1 MMKHNHSPLHSL
13 LLVFTSLL
21 VVTSNLP
28 LQAEC
33 LNQEGLYLLRAK
45 QDLSDPSSL
54 SDWNPRHDFP
64 CNWTGVT
71 CNDNSVVTEVS
82 LDSLSLDGPFPAILC
97 RLSSLSSLSLSD
109 NFINSTLSDAIISRC
124 VHLTYLDLSENLL
137 EGPLPPALASLPKL
151 VYLSLS
157 GNSFSG
163 EIPASFGSFPAIETL
178 ILSANLLT
186 GTIPKELGDLRTVK
200 MLQLAYNPFSPS
212 RLAPELGNISSL
224 ESIWVSGNNLFGDIP
239 DSFNRLSQLT
249 DLDVSSNKLTGPIP
263 SWIFQLTNLIQ
274 IELFNNSFTGELI
287 PGWSNLTALRRFDG
301 SMNKFTGTIPD
312 ELTQLP
318 LESLSLYQNQLEG
331 LLPESIAMSPN
342 LYELRIFDNRL
353 TGSLPSQLGKNSPL
367 KTIDVTGNFFSGRIP
382 ESICEKGVL
391 DELILLDNMFSGS
404 IPESIGQCRSL
415 SRVRFGNNRFSGEVP
430 VSLWGLPHVYL
441 LDLHQNSF
449 SGNISHIISGA
460 SNLSTLMIAKNRF
473 SGGIPSEIGSVGNLI
488 EFSANDNRFSG
499 SVPEGL
505 FSLRK
510 LWRLD
515 LNNNEISGEISVRIR
530 GLKEL
535 NELNLANNRLSGKI
549 PDEIGELPVLNYLD
563 LSGNSL
569 SGKIP
574 DGLQNLKLNK
584 LNLSNNQLTGDIPS
598 MYAKEVYK
606 DSFMGN
612 PGLCGDDDLLGLCP
626 KHRRHKNPGNS
637 WVLVFIF
644 VIAGV
649 VLVVG
654 FVWFLLKYRKFKK
667 IKHKTLVVKWRSFH
681 KLSFSELD
689 IVDCLK
695 EDNVIGIGASGKV
708 YKAMLGNG
716 EVVAV
721 KKLWE
726 RSVRDDSYSSV
737 DSMKDE
743 FESEV
748 ETLGRIRHKNI
759 VRLWC
764 CCNAGK
770 NKLLVYEYMPNG
782 SLGDV
787 LHSTKGGMLDWPTRL
802 KIALDAAEGLS
813 YLHHD
818 CDPPIVHRDVKSNNI
833 LLDEDF
839 GARIADFG
847 VAKFIKVINKGA
859 ESMSVIAGSCGYIAP
874 EYAYTLR
881 VNEKSDTYSFGV
893 VILELVT
900 GKPAID
906 QQLGEKDLATWVC
919 STVDQKGVDHV
930 IDPNLD
936 CHYKE
941 QICKVLDIGI
951 ACISPLPINRPSMR
965 RVVKMLQEAAT
976 DPKPKATKEDA
987 QLSLYYYEDV
997 SDQTSLV

>member
-1 MMKHNHSPLHSL
+1 M
-13 LLVFTSLL
+13 
-21 VVTSNLP
+21 
-28 LQAEC
+28 
-33 LNQEGLYLLRAK
+33 
-45 QDLSDPSSL
+45 
-54 SDWNPRHDFP
+54 
-64 CNWTGVT
+64 
-71 CNDNSVVTEVS
+71 
-82 LDSLSLDGPFPAILC
+82 
-97 RLSSLSSLSLSD
+97 
-109 NFINSTLSDAIISRC
+109 
-124 VHLTYLDLSENLL
+124 
-137 EGPLPPALASLPKL
+137 
-151 VYLSLS
+151 
-157 GNSFSG
+157 
-163 EIPASFGSFPAIETL
+163 IETL
-178 ILSANLLT
+178 DLNANLLT
-186 GTIPKELGDLRTVK
+186 GIIPAVLGNLTSLK
-200 MLQLAYNPFSPS
+200 SLQLAYNPFSLS
-212 RLAPELGNISSL
+212 RLAPELGNMSSL
-224 ESIWVSGNNLFGDIP
+224 ESIWVSGNNLIGGIP
-239 DSFNRLSQLT
+239 DSFTRLSRLT
-249 DLDVSSNKLTGPIP
+249 NLEVSSNQLTGPMP
-263 SWIFQLTNLIQ
+263 SWIFQLTSLVQ
-274 IELFNNSFTGELI
+274 IEVFNNSFTGELL

-301 SMNKFTGTIPD
+301 SMNKFTGRIPD

-318 LESLSLYQNQLEG
+318 LESLNLYHNQLEG
-331 LLPESIAMSPN
+331 LLPENIAMSPN
-342 LYELRIFDNRL
+342 LFELRIFNNRL
-353 TGSLPSQLGKNSPL
+353 TGSLPSQLGKNTPL
-367 KTIDVTGNFFSGRIP
+367 ETIDVTGNSFSGRIP

-391 DELILLDNMFSGS
+391 QELILLDNMFSGN
-404 IPESIGQCRSL
+404 IPESIVKCRSL
-415 SRVRFGNNRFSGEVP
+415 SRVRLGKNQLSGEVP
-430 VSLWGLPHVYL
+430 VGLWGLPHVYL

-449 SGNISHIISGA
+449 SGNMSHMISGA
-460 SNLSTLMIAKNRF
+460 FNLSTLMIAKNQF
-473 SGGIPSEIGSVGNLI
+473 SGSIPNEVGLVGNLI
-488 EFSANDNRFSG
+488 EFSAYGNRLSG

-505 FSLRK
+505 FNLGK
-510 LWRLD
+510 LGRLD
-515 LNNNEISGEISVRIR
+515 LNNNEISGEIPVGIR

-563 LSGNSL
+563 LSGNSF

-584 LNLSNNQLTGDIPS
+584 LNLSNNQLTGNIPS

-606 DSFMGN
+606 DSFIGN
-612 PGLCGDDDLLGLCP
+612 PGLCGDDLLGICP
-626 KHRRHKNPGNS
+626 KHRRHKNSGNS

-644 VIAGV
+644 VIAGIV
-649 VLVVG
+649 FIVG
-654 FVWFLLKYRKFKK
+654 FVWFVLKYRKFRK
-667 IKHKTLVVKWRSFH
+667 IKNKTYVVKWRSFH

-695 EDNVIGIGASGKV
+695 EDNVIGTGASGKV

-726 RSVRDDSYSSV
+726 RSIRDDTIYSSA

-787 LHSTKGGMLDWPTRL
+787 LHSAKGGMLDWPTRL

-818 CDPPIVHRDVKSNNI
+818 CDPSIVHRDVKSNNI

-847 VAKFIKVINKGA
+847 VAKFIRAINKGP

-900 GKPAID
+900 GKAAID

-919 STVDQKGVDHV
+919 STVDQKGADHV

-936 CHYKE
+936 CHYKA
-941 QICKVLDIGI
+941 QICKVLDIGLG
-951 ACISPLPINRPSMR
+951 CISPLPINRPSMR

-976 DPKPKATKEDA
+976 DPKPKATKNDGK
-987 QLSLYYYEDV
+987 LSPYYYEDV
-997 SDQTSLV
+997 SDQASLV

>member
-1 MMKHNHSPLHSL
+1 MIMKHQHLHSL
-13 LLVFTSLL
+13 LLFTSFLL
-21 VVTSNLP
+21 VVSNLP
-28 LQAEC
+28 LQLHS
-33 LNQEGLYLLRAK
+33 LNQQGLYLLRAK
-45 QDLSDPSSL
+45 HDLSDPSSSL
-54 SDWNPRHDFP
+54 SDWNPKHDFP
-64 CNWTGVT
+64 CNWTGIT
-71 CNDNSVVTEVS
+71 CNNNSLVTSIS

-109 NFINSTLSDAIISRC
+109 NFINSTLSHTIISTC

-137 EGPLPPALASLPKL
+137 EGPLPSSLSSLPNL
-151 VYLSLS
+151 VYLNLS

-163 EIPASFGSFPAIETL
+163 EIPASFGNFPVIETMV
-178 ILSANLLT
+178 LSANLLT
-186 GTIPKELGDLRTVK
+186 GIIPAVLGNLTSLK
-200 MLQLAYNPFSPS
+200 CLQLAYNPFSLS
-212 RLAPELGNISSL
+212 RLAPELGNMSSL
-224 ESIWVSGNNLFGDIP
+224 ETIWVSGNNLIGEIP
-239 DSFNRLSQLT
+239 DSFTRLSRLT
-249 DLDVSSNKLTGPIP
+249 DLDVSNNKFTGPIP
-263 SWIFQLTNLIQ
+263 SWIFQLTSLVQ
-274 IELFNNSFTGELI
+274 IEFFNNSFTGELL
-287 PGWSNLTALRRFDG
+287 PGWSNLTSLRRFDV
-301 SMNKFTGTIPD
+301 STNKFTGTIPD

-318 LESLSLYQNQLEG
+318 LESLNLYHNQLEG
-331 LLPESIAMSPN
+331 LLPENIALSPN
-342 LYELRIFDNRL
+342 LFELRIFNNRL
-353 TGSLPSQLGKNSPL
+353 TGSLPSQLGKNCPL
-367 KTIDVTGNFFSGRIP
+367 GTIDVTGNSFSGRIP

-391 DELILLDNMFSGS
+391 EELILLDNMFSGN
-404 IPESIGQCRSL
+404 IPESIVKCRSL
-415 SRVRFGNNRFSGEVP
+415 SRVRLGNNRLSGEVP
-430 VSLWGLPHVYL
+430 VGLWGLPHVFL

-449 SGNISHIISGA
+449 SGNISHLISGA
-460 SNLSTLMIAKNRF
+460 FNLSTLMIAKNQF
-473 SGGIPSEIGSVGNLI
+473 SGSIPNEVGLVGNLI
-488 EFSANDNRFSG
+488 EFSANGNRLSG

-505 FSLRK
+505 FNLGK
-510 LWRLD
+510 LETLD
-515 LNNNEISGEISVRIR
+515 LNNNEISGEIPVGIR

-584 LNLSNNQLTGDIPS
+584 LNLSNNQLTGNIPS

-606 DSFMGN
+606 DSFIGN
-612 PGLCGDDDLLGLCP
+612 PGLCGDDPLGICP
-626 KHRRHKNPGNS
+626 KHRRHKNSGNS

-644 VIAGV
+644 VIAGI
-649 VLVVG
+649 VLIVG
-654 FVWFLLKYRKFKK
+654 FVWFVFKYRKFRK
-667 IKHKTLVVKWRSFH
+667 IKKKTFVVKWRSFH

-695 EDNVIGIGASGKV
+695 EDNVIGTGASGKV

-726 RSVRDDSYSSV
+726 RSIRDDTIYSSA

-787 LHSTKGGMLDWPTRL
+787 LHSAKGGMLDWPTRL

-818 CDPPIVHRDVKSNNI
+818 CDPSIVHRDVKSNNI

-847 VAKFIKVINKGA
+847 VAKFIRALNKGP

-893 VILELVT
+893 VLLELVT
-900 GKPAID
+900 GKAAID

-919 STVDQKGVDHV
+919 SSVDQKGVDLV

-936 CHYKE
+936 SHYKE

-951 ACISPLPINRPSMR
+951 VCISPLPINRPSMR

-976 DPKPKATKEDA
+976 DPKPKATKNDGK
-987 QLSLYYYEDV
+987 LSPYYYEDV
-997 SDQTSLV
+997 SDQASLV

>member
-1 MMKHNHSPLHSL
+1 M
-13 LLVFTSLL
+13 
-21 VVTSNLP
+21 
-28 LQAEC
+28 
-33 LNQEGLYLLRAK
+33 
-45 QDLSDPSSL
+45 
-54 SDWNPRHDFP
+54 
-64 CNWTGVT
+64 
-71 CNDNSVVTEVS
+71 
-82 LDSLSLDGPFPAILC
+82 
-97 RLSSLSSLSLSD
+97 
-109 NFINSTLSDAIISRC
+109 
-124 VHLTYLDLSENLL
+124 
-137 EGPLPPALASLPKL
+137 
-151 VYLSLS
+151 
-157 GNSFSG
+157 
-163 EIPASFGSFPAIETL
+163 IETL
-178 ILSANLLT
+178 VLSANLLT
-186 GTIPKELGDLRTVK
+186 GIIPAVIGNLTSLKI
-200 MLQLAYNPFSPS
+200 LQLAYNPFSPS
-212 RLAPELGNISSL
+212 RLAPELGNMSSL
-224 ESIWVSGNNLFGDIP
+224 ESIWVSGNNLIDEIP
-239 DSFNRLSQLT
+239 ESFTRLSRLT
-249 DLDVSSNKLTGPIP
+249 DLDVSNNKLAGTIR
-263 SWIFQLTNLIQ
+263 SWIFQLTSLVQ
-274 IELFNNSFTGELI
+274 IDCFNNSFTGELI

-318 LESLSLYQNQLEG
+318 LESLNLYHNQLEG
-331 LLPESIAMSPN
+331 LLPENIAMSPN
-342 LYELRIFDNRL
+342 LFELRIFNNRL
-353 TGSLPSQLGKNSPL
+353 IGSLPSQLGKNSPL
-367 KTIDVTGNFFSGRIP
+367 ETIDVTGNSFSGRIP

-391 DELILLDNMFSGS
+391 EELILLDNMFSGN
-404 IPESIGQCRSL
+404 IPESLVKCRSL
-415 SRVRFGNNRFSGEVP
+415 SRVRLGNNRLSGEVP
-430 VSLWGLPHVYL
+430 VGLWGLPHVYL

-449 SGNISHIISGA
+449 SGNISHMISGA
-460 SNLSTLMIAKNRF
+460 SNLSTLMIAKNQF
-473 SGGIPSEIGSVGNLI
+473 SGSIPNEVGLVGNLI
-488 EFSANDNRFSG
+488 EFSANGNRLSG

-505 FSLRK
+505 FNLGK
-510 LWRLD
+510 LGRLD
-515 LNNNEISGEISVRIR
+515 LNNNEISGEIPVGIR

-535 NELNLANNRLSGKI
+535 NELNLANNSLSGKI

-569 SGKIP
+569 SGRIP

-606 DSFMGN
+606 DSFLGN
-612 PGLCGDDDLLGLCP
+612 PGLCGDDLLGICP
-626 KHRRHKNPGNS
+626 KHRRHKNSGNS
-637 WVLVFIF
+637 WVLGFIF

-649 VLVVG
+649 VFVVG
-654 FVWFLLKYRKFKK
+654 FVWFVLNCRKFRK
-667 IKHKTLVVKWRSFH
+667 IKNKTFVVKWRSFH

-695 EDNVIGIGASGKV
+695 EENVIGTGASGKV

-726 RSVRDDSYSSV
+726 RSIRDDTIYSSA

-787 LHSTKGGMLDWPTRL
+787 LHSAKGGMLDWPTRL

-818 CDPPIVHRDVKSNNI
+818 CDPSIVHRDVKSNNI

-847 VAKFIKVINKGA
+847 VAKFIRAINKGP

-900 GKPAID
+900 GKAAID
-906 QQLGEKDLATWVC
+906 PQLGEKDLATWVC

-951 ACISPLPINRPSMR
+951 VCISPLPINRPSMR

-976 DPKPKATKEDA
+976 DSKPKATKNNEK
-987 QLSLYYYEDV
+987 LSPYYYVDV
-997 SDQTSLV
+997 SDQASLVQGNERTNFGYKDYQ

>member
-1 MMKHNHSPLHSL
+1 MKHHHSSLHSL
-13 LLVFTSLL
+13 LEFISLL
-21 VVTSNLP
+21 LVLSNFP
-28 LQAEC
+28 LQLHS

-45 QDLSDPSSL
+45 QDLSDPNSSL
-54 SDWNPRHDFP
+54 SNWNPRQDSP

-71 CNDNSVVTEVS
+71 CNNNSVVVSIS

-97 RLSSLSSLSLSD
+97 RLSSLSLLSLSD
-109 NFINSTLSDAIISRC
+109 NFINSTLSDTFISTC
-124 VHLTYLDLSENLL
+124 LHLTYLDLSENLL
-137 EGPLPPALASLPKL
+137 EGPLPASLSSLPNL
-151 VYLSLS
+151 LYLNLS

-163 EIPASFGSFPAIETL
+163 DIPASFGSFPVIETL
-178 ILSANLLT
+178 DLSANLLT
-186 GTIPKELGDLRTVK
+186 GTIPAVLGNLRSLKT
-200 MLQLAYNPFSPS
+200 LQLAYNPFSPS
-212 RLAPELGNISSL
+212 RIAPELGNMSSL
-224 ESIWVSGNNLFGDIP
+224 EGIWVSGNNLVGEIP
-239 DSFNRLSQLT
+239 DSFSRLSRLT
-249 DLDVSSNKLTGPIP
+249 DLDVSNNKLSGPIP
-263 SWIFQLTNLIQ
+263 SWIFQLTSLVQ
-274 IELFNNSFTGELI
+274 IEFFNNSFTGDLT

-318 LESLSLYQNQLEG
+318 LESLNLYHNQLQG
-331 LLPESIAMSPN
+331 LLPENIAMSPN
-342 LYELRIFDNRL
+342 LLELRIFNNRL
-353 TGSLPSQLGKNSPL
+353 IGSLPSQLGKNSPL
-367 KTIDVTGNFFSGRIP
+367 QTIDVTGNAFSGRIP

-391 DELILLDNMFSGS
+391 EELILLNNMFSGN
-404 IPESIGQCRSL
+404 IPVSIGKCRSL
-415 SRVRFGNNRFSGEVP
+415 YRVRLGINRLSGEVP
-430 VSLWGLPHVYL
+430 VGLWGLPHVYL
-441 LDLHQNSF
+441 LDLHQNLL
-449 SGNISHIISGA
+449 SGNISHLISGA
-460 SNLSTLMIAKNRF
+460 FNLSTLMIGENQF
-473 SGGIPSEIGSVGNLI
+473 SGSIPDEVGLVGNLLD
-488 EFSANDNRFSG
+488 FSANGNKLSG
-499 SVPEGL
+499 TIPEGIV
-505 FSLRK
+505 SLSK

-515 LNNNEISGEISVRIR
+515 LNNNEISGEIPVGIR
-530 GLKEL
+530 GLKDL

-584 LNLSNNQLTGDIPS
+584 LNLSNNQLTGEIPS

-606 DSFMGN
+606 DSFIGN
-612 PGLCGDDDLLGLCP
+612 PGLCSDDILGLCP
-626 KHRRHKNPGNS
+626 KHRRHKNSGNS

-654 FVWFLLKYRKFKK
+654 FVWFVLKYRKFTR
-667 IKHKTLVVKWRSFH
+667 IKNKRFVVKWRSFH

-695 EDNVIGIGASGKV
+695 EDNVIGTGASGKV
-708 YKAMLGNG
+708 YKAMLSNG

-726 RSVRDDSYSSV
+726 RSNRDDTIYDSV

-787 LHSTKGGMLDWPTRL
+787 LHSAKGGMLDWPTRL

-818 CDPPIVHRDVKSNNI
+818 CDPSIVHRDVKSNNI

-847 VAKFIKVINKGA
+847 VAKFIKAINKRA
-859 ESMSVIAGSCGYIAP
+859 ESMSVIAGSRGYIAP
-874 EYAYTLR
+874 GQFL
-881 VNEKSDTYSFGV
+881 
-893 VILELVT
+893 
-900 GKPAID
+900 
-906 QQLGEKDLATWVC
+906 
-919 STVDQKGVDHV
+919 
-930 IDPNLD
+930 
-936 CHYKE
+936 
-941 QICKVLDIGI
+941 
-951 ACISPLPINRPSMR
+951 
-965 RVVKMLQEAAT
+965 
-976 DPKPKATKEDA
+976 
-987 QLSLYYYEDV
+987 
-997 SDQTSLV
+997 